1 MFPADD
7 SLLKML
13 YLAMMD
19 ISKVVWTAA
28 IIRTQI
34 RIYMECGID
43 PVNYAIHFWIIFANQ
58 FHIVSTFI
66 PHNTT
71 ENNRIQ

>member
-34 RIYMECGID
+34 RIYMECEID
-43 PVNYAIHFWIIFANQ
+43 PVNYAIHF
-58 FHIVSTFI
+58 
-66 PHNTT
+66 
-71 ENNRIQ
+71 